1 MLVMTLLDLPAF
13 SSVAKLLREAALKL
27 RTDDS
32 AITIA
37 APLNEEGVFAS
48 ALLEGALLDAGI
60 PYQRR
65 LRENPQ
71 PSKGPCIVIGEETVS
86 QLSAITTNPLCIHL
100 SGGPEVGGRRYR
112 RRIQTRVA
120 ACSAGLLA
128 TAATGPPKWPPRSH
142 DVVGM
147 GERACEACR

>member
-1 MLVMTLLDLPAF
+1 MTLLDLPAF

-27 RTDDS
+27 RTADS

-65 LRENPQ
+65 LRESPQ
-71 PSKGPCIVIGEETVS
+71 PTKGPCIVIGEDTVS
-86 QLSAITTNPLCIHL
+86 LLPAI
-100 SGGPEVGGRRYR
+100 
-112 RRIQTRVA
+112 
-120 ACSAGLLA
+120 
-128 TAATGPPKWPPRSH
+128 
-142 DVVGM
+142 
-147 GERACEACR
+147 